1 MTRLDTPWG
10 WATMVKET
18 KGREKSMPPVVCAVR
33 APMSREVVQAAVL
46 FCLDRGADLRLVG
59 VVEDKLSDSTRAT
72 GGERVRR
79 YKHTRQ
85 ELDRAAKT
93 ARAAGVVA
101 TTTMRAGDVMGEA
114 LREAD
119 AVDASDVFFVRTRG
133 RIRATLTRRPPI
145 EMEHVMRIPSS
156 EDELATAA

>member
-1 MTRLDTPWG
+1 M
-10 WATMVKET
+10 A
-18 KGREKSMPPVVCAVR
+18 PVVCAVP
-33 APMSREVVQAAVL
+33 APKSREVVQAAVV

-59 VVEDKLSDSTRAT
+59 IVEDKLSDSTRAS

-85 ELDRAAKT
+85 ELDRAVET

-101 TTTMRAGDVMGEA
+101 SMTMRAGDAIEEA

-119 AVDASDVFFVRTRG
+119 AIDASDVFFVRPRG
-133 RIRATLTRRPPI
+133 RIRAALTRKPRI
-145 EMEHVMRIPSS
+145 HMEHVKRLPSS
-156 EDELATAA
+156 VQELAKAA

>member
-1 MTRLDTPWG
+1 
-10 WATMVKET
+10 MVKAT
-18 KGREKSMPPVVCAVR
+18 KGMEKTMPPVVCAVH

-85 ELDRAAKT
+85 ELDRAAET
-93 ARAAGVVA
+93 ARAAGVVG
-101 TTTMRAGDVMGEA
+101 TTTMRAGDAIEEA
-114 LREAD
+114 LREAE
-119 AVDASDVFFVRTRG
+119 AIEASDVFFVRTRG
-133 RIRATLTRRPPI
+133 RIRAALTRRPPI
-145 EMEHVMRIPSS
+145 EMNHVTRIPPS
-156 EDELATAA
+156 EKELATAA